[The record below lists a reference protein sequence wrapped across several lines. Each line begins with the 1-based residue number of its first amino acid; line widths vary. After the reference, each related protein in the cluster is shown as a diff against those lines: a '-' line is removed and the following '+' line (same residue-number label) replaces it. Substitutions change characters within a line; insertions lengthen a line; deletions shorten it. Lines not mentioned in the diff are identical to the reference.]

1 VSSKELE
8 MADTGQKKRILL
20 AKSQIDAHDRGV
32 RYIARKLLEAGEE
45 VIFIRYGVP
54 EEIVQAALQEDV
66 DVIGISFST
75 GTPLAV
81 IPKVMNLLKKKG
93 VKDKVV
99 IVGGIIPDDI
109 VPKLRDDGVAG
120 IFGPGSATADIID
133 TIERSVSRKP
143 SA

>member
-1 VSSKELE
+1 

-99 IVGGIIPDDI
+99 IVGGIIPEDI
-109 VPKLRDDGVAG
+109 VPKLREDGVAG
-120 IFGPGSATADIID
+120 IFGPGSAPADIID
-133 TIERSVSRKP
+133 TIERAVSKKP
-143 SA
+143 SV